1 MTNRRLADRV
11 WSVDIGTTRIRN
23 VDGAREL
30 SVIFEVAKSLEREP
44 NTATV
49 RIANLSRSTRRS
61 MEEAEDPQVTLRAG
75 YPDLDD
81 IIFVGDA
88 RDIWSERDGTEVW
101 TNIEAEDGGR
111 SYRTAEIERSF
122 EADTSV
128 ETVIR
133 YCAEAMGV
141 GLGNTTVAIDGATLT
156 QADDRYAEGITLSG
170 PAWRQLDRVCR
181 SCSLRWSVQNGVL
194 QLRGSG
200 RPAVTRAILLRPG
213 SGLVGSPT
221 RGKKEPRQE
230 HASYSVRSLLIPGL
244 YPGRV
249 VRVESEEV
257 NADLLCRRARY
268 SGDTRGED
276 WFADLEVQEYTS

>member
-1 MTNRRLADRV
+1 MTNRRLMDRV
-11 WSVDIGTTRIRN
+11 WSVEIGTTRIRN
-23 VDGAREL
+23 VDGAREF
-30 SVIFEVAKSLEREP
+30 SVVFEVAKSLEREP

-49 RIANLSRSTRRS
+49 RIANLSSSTRRA
-61 MEEAEDPQVTLRAG
+61 MEEADDPQIQLRAG

-122 EADTSV
+122 GPDTSV

-156 QADDRYAEGITLSG
+156 QADDRYAEGIILSG

-194 QLRGSG
+194 Q
-200 RPAVTRAILLRPG
+200 
-213 SGLVGSPT
+213 
-221 RGKKEPRQE
+221 
-230 HASYSVRSLLIPGL
+230 
-244 YPGRV
+244 
-249 VRVESEEV
+249 
-257 NADLLCRRARY
+257 
-268 SGDTRGED
+268 
-276 WFADLEVQEYTS
+276 